1 MDKYAFCELILMS
14 GYFAIV
20 KNHKIELKASYQDLI
35 MMPDKSDPRKLLL
48 KLEEGY
54 LWIGLKDTKM
64 AMDLK
69 KHF

>member
-1 MDKYAFCELILMS
+1 
-14 GYFAIV
+14 
-20 KNHKIELKASYQDLI
+20 